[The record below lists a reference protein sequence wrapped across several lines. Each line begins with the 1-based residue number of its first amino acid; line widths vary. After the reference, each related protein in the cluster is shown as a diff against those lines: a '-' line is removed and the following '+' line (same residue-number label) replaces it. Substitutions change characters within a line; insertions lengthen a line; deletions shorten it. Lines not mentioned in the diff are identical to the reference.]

1 MRIKL
6 LNGRR
11 IHPTITKVVKQR
23 LKYCILFFLISRA
36 DNSSRHNFKSPHP
49 QVELETLQTIR
60 GKDLYLEKS
69 RPQLFK
75 NIIYSQSVDDH
86 PKLTERTIIHSQQK
100 PQSHKL
106 NCTFLLASTDLLI
119 DCMILFTFKQK
130 GGCPNCLDMVS
141 PF

>member
-11 IHPTITKVVKQR
+11 IHPTITKVVKHR
-23 LKYCILFFLISRA
+23 LKYCILFLLISGP
-36 DNSSRHNFKSPHP
+36 DNSSRRNLKSLHP
-49 QVELETLQTIR
+49 QVETLQTIR

-119 DCMILFTFKQK
+119 DMHDSFHF
-130 GGCPNCLDMVS
+130 
-141 PF
+141 